1 MPRMAMKSTT
11 ISSLVSATE
20 KLLFLA
26 ITGDNACG
34 CSVCPPPAAAAFPPP
49 PPGAAST
56 HWAPRWRSGGCG
68 GSMAATVC
76 PLPPDEARRAQCGAI
91 DAMLLCCAGGHVRA
105 CLCSLC
111 HVALSARTLTVAA
124 VDAHAV

>member
-34 CSVCPPPAAAAFPPP
+34 CSVCPPPAAA
-49 PPGAAST
+49 
-56 HWAPRWRSGGCG
+56 
-68 GSMAATVC
+68 
-76 PLPPDEARRAQCGAI
+76 DK
-91 DAMLLCCAGGHVRA
+91 
-105 CLCSLC
+105 
-111 HVALSARTLTVAA
+111 
-124 VDAHAV
+124 DAHALGATVAERRVQRFHGRDGLSSSS